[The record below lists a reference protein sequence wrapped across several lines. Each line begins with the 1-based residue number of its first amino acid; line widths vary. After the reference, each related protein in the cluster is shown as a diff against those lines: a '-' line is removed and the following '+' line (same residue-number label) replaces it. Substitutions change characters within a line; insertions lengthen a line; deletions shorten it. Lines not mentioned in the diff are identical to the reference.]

1 MVDLTLQR
9 KKNRKEKMNGRKGF
23 EISTMKKVVIK
34 YGPYNMA
41 HITYWIPVLF
51 LLQRFIWR
59 NPTLNYNF
67 IPT

>member
-1 MVDLTLQR
+1 
-9 KKNRKEKMNGRKGF
+9 MNERKGF